1 MKKFKII
8 LLLLLSSLQLTY
20 AQSTW
25 AHLERSQLLAYQ
37 TAMKLIGT
45 NDTYRYYVSQN
56 TVRKDGENC

>member
-25 AHLERSQLLAYQ
+25 AHLELSQQLAYQ
-37 TAMKLIGT
+37 TAIKLIGT
-45 NDTYRYYVSQN
+45 NDTYRYCLLYTS
-56 TVRKDGENC
+56 DAADE